1 MSQDLP
7 PPLRRWRKEAGPGE
21 HRALLVG
28 PAVVSPVQLLCVHG
42 IGTVI
47 DSSLTWAIRDPVFLS
62 VKDSDSSTVRPT
74 PGCWSCPV
82 EWSKCCAVSIRN
94 AGPCGR
100 LEDLGSEQTRVLLCA
115 VSMLRADRQ

>member
-1 MSQDLP
+1 MSQDLS

-47 DSSLTWAIRDPVFLS
+47 DSNLTWAIRDPMLLS
-62 VKDSDSSTVRPT
+62 VKDSDSSSRVLVVSCGVEQTLRSQHSQ
-74 PGCWSCPV
+74 CWSI
-82 EWSKCCAVSIRN
+82 WQAR
-94 AGPCGR
+94 
-100 LEDLGSEQTRVLLCA
+100 GSGE
-115 VSMLRADRQ
+115 